1 VDGPA
6 WRYEGSADGM
16 ARHVADAIVKHCL
29 PQDLCWMD
37 VTFLSTS
44 TSVYLQPLKKE
55 VPPDLCAVS
64 DCARCLRRKAHGVEH
79 GKNNL
84 NSPRAYSYWSAIVSC
99 PGFRS
104 RGNLSV
110 ASYLAAHMLAT
121 TAVARHKQDD
131 PLVFELNCFLTYQ
144 YPI

>member
-64 DCARCLRRKAHGVEH
+64 DCAR
-79 GKNNL
+79 
-84 NSPRAYSYWSAIVSC
+84 SPQIADAIVLY
-99 PGFRS
+99 
-104 RGNLSV
+104 RGCAL
-110 ASYLAAHMLAT
+110 LCLEMLAKES
-121 TAVARHKQDD
+121 ARCRTWQEQ
-131 PLVFELNCFLTYQ
+131 PELTSSVFVLVCDRQLSRLQVSWQSQCG
-144 YPI
+144 